1 MSITGSELLG
11 KALRHHGA
19 DTMFYLMGGP
29 MHVAVKTAMAE
40 GIRAVDVRHEQAA
53 AMMATAYARLMNKP
67 GLCMACSGPGTIN
80 LTTGMAHAFV
90 DCAPV
95 VAIGGSSP
103 IQQSGMGAFQEVD
116 QVSALR
122 PFTKWA
128 ERIYEPR
135 RIPELVGLAFRRA
148 FSGKP
153 GPVYLDFPGDILS
166 AVVDEKDVWWPAPAS
181 TVPRERSKASTAQ
194 IEAALDLIGKS
205 QKPVVLTGS
214 GVLWS
219 DASDETREWIK
230 LTGIPFYTTPQGRGV
245 VAEDEACF
253 YPYARS
259 SALKEADLVLIVGT
273 RMNYVSS
280 FVSPPRFS
288 AAARRIRIDIDP
300 EEISSSQHLDIGIVG
315 DAKAV
320 LKQLIAA
327 AKTRDLSRQF
337 EPWRKHLEGIE
348 QKKRSAQEITLHSD
362 QQPIHPLRLCK
373 EIRDFIKRDAI
384 IAVDG
389 RDILNF
395 GRQSIPT
402 FVARHRLNSG
412 TLGTMGVGLP
422 FGIGAKVAK
431 PGHQVVVLSGDG
443 CFGLNAME
451 LDTAARHKLGVITVI
466 SLNGGWTAD
475 PKKEKPG
482 RDLGYTRFD
491 KIAEAL
497 GCHGEYVERPEDIR
511 PALERAAAAAEKGI
525 PALVNVVTDWRAVA
539 SQGKFALYMT

>member
-11 KALRHHGA
+11 KALRHHGT

-29 MHVAVKTAMAE
+29 MHVAVKTAMSE

-67 GLCMACSGPGTIN
+67 GVCMACSGPGTIN
-80 LTTGMAHAFV
+80 LTTGIAHAFV

-95 VAIGGSSP
+95 VAIGGASP
-103 IQQSGMGAFQEVD
+103 IRQSGMGAFQELD
-116 QVSALR
+116 QVAAMR

-128 ERIYEPR
+128 QRIYEAR
-135 RIPELVGLAFRRA
+135 RIPELVGLAFRKA
-148 FSGKP
+148 ISGKP
-153 GPVYLDFPGDILS
+153 GPVYLDFPSDVLS
-166 AVVDEKDVWWPAPAS
+166 AVVDEKDVPWPAPACS
-181 TVPRERSKASTAQ
+181 MPRERPQASAAQ

-205 QKPVVLTGS
+205 QRPVVLTGT

-219 DASDETREWIK
+219 DASEETREWIE
-230 LTGIPFYTTPQGRGV
+230 LSGIPYYTTPQGRGV
-245 VAEDEACF
+245 IAEDEAGF

-259 SALKEADLVLIVGT
+259 SALAEADLVLIVGT

-288 AAARRIRIDIDP
+288 ATVRRIRIDIDP
-300 EEISSSQHLDIGIVG
+300 DEISSSQQLDVGIVG

-320 LKQLIAA
+320 LKQLIEAA
-327 AKTRDLSRQF
+327 RTRGLSNQF
-337 EPWRKHLEGIE
+337 APWRQRLEGIE
-348 QKKRSAQEITLHSD
+348 QKKRGVQESMLHSD
-362 QQPIHPLRLCK
+362 QQPIHPLRLCR
-373 EIRDFIKRDAI
+373 EIRDFIRRDAI
-384 IAVDG
+384 LVVDG

-402 FVARHRLNSG
+402 FVARHRMNSG

-422 FGIGAKVAK
+422 LGVGAKVAK
-431 PGHQVVVLSGDG
+431 PGHQVVVLHGDG
-443 CFGLNAME
+443 SFGMNAME

-491 KIAEAL
+491 KMAEAL
-497 GCHGEYVERPEDIR
+497 GCHGEYVERAQDIR

-525 PALVNVVTDWRAVA
+525 PALVNVVTDWQAVS